1 MSLLEKAAR
10 SDCKI
15 LKKPKELKTI
25 FCKIGKK
32 SEGPL
37 NLKIFGLF
45 FYLNP
50 KKLNS

>member
-25 FCKIGKK
+25 FFAK
-32 SEGPL
+32 SAKRVKDL
-37 NLKIFGLF
+37 
-45 FYLNP
+45 
-50 KKLNS
+50 